1 MALLNTFICAH
12 ISPLVISRRLTKGL
26 LRLALV
32 LGISTLTCSSILAQ
46 NNTTKIDGTTPLM
59 QAIYERDTEVAF
71 IAELIAAGANIS
83 ASNRYGVTP
92 IFLAARRGETE
103 VMRLLL
109 NAGANPRSTNPESE
123 TVLMTAAKTGNAE
136 ILEML
141 LSGTE
146 ELTLFAAAD
155 PNAIEGWKGQTA
167 LMWAA
172 ALGHHEAVNV
182 LVAHGADLDQHSAFI
197 NIATVDA
204 NHFQGGFVYS
214 RLPRGRMTALHF
226 AVRQGQYDSVKT
238 LIELGADIDILED
251 DGVTPLL
258 MATVNGHMDIAGLL
272 LDSGADPNI
281 SDKWGRT
288 VLFIATDMHTIDANP
303 RPAPLLVDTLTSVD
317 IVKLALAKGAKPGP
331 LLTRGLPAWATIGGD
346 HNPILQEGSTPFFRS
361 VMSGDLELMAILI
374 AAGADPTLGTA
385 EREGRVN
392 GDGETTPTNG
402 DTSVF
407 MAAAGVGWR
416 PTLSR
421 GREID
426 AITTM
431 KMLMD
436 DYGADI
442 NGANQY
448 GTTALHGA
456 VVRAS
461 EPIIRFLAENG
472 ANFNAEDHRGLTPLD
487 IATGQPEF
495 SIEPNDEIA
504 GLLREL
510 NP

>member
-1 MALLNTFICAH
+1 MDLLSYLKAI
-12 ISPLVISRRLTKGL
+12 IRKPIQSL
-26 LRLALV
+26 LGLV
-32 LGISTLTCSSILAQ
+32 LVFSFGTFAGNSALAQ
-46 NNTTKIDGTTPLM
+46 TDVQIDGTTPLM
-59 QAIYERDTEVAF
+59 QAIYNRNTDARV
-71 IAELIAAGANIS
+71 IAALIDAGANIS

-92 IFLAARRGETE
+92 IFLAARRGNSEI
-103 VMRLLL
+103 MRLLL

-141 LSGTE
+141 LSGTP

-172 ALGHHEAVNV
+172 ALGHTEAVNI
-182 LVAHGADLDQHSAFI
+182 LVAHGADINQHSAFI
-197 NIATVDA
+197 NIATVDS

-214 RLPRGRMTALHF
+214 RLPKGRMTALHF
-226 AVRQGQYDSVKT
+226 AVRQGQFESVKT

-251 DGVTPLL
+251 NGVTPLI
-258 MATVNGHMDIAGLL
+258 MATINGHMDIAGFLL
-272 LDSGADPNI
+272 NSGADPNI

-288 VLFIATDMHTIDANP
+288 VLFVATDMHTIDANP
-303 RPAPLLVDTLTSVD
+303 RPAPLLIDTLTSVD
-317 IVKLALAKGAKPGP
+317 IVKLALAKGAEPNP
-331 LLTRGLPAWATIGGD
+331 LLTTALPAWVTIGGD

-361 VMSGDLELMAILI
+361 VMSGDLELMSILI
-374 AAGADPTLGTA
+374 EAGADPTLGTVK
-385 EREGRVN
+385 REGRKN
-392 GDGETTPTNG
+392 GDGEITPSNG
-402 DTSVF
+402 DITPF

-421 GREID
+421 GREKD

-431 KMLMD
+431 KLLMNEYD
-436 DYGADI
+436 ADI
-442 NGANQY
+442 NATNQY

-456 VVRAS
+456 VMRAS

-472 ANFNAEDHRGLTPLD
+472 ANFDAKDHRGLTPLNL
-487 IATGQPEF
+487 AEGQPEF
-495 SIEPNDEIA
+495 SIDPNDMITELIQN
-504 GLLREL
+504 L